1 MENQRLARK
10 VLAPL
15 LSDYKH
21 LIEHFN
27 LEKCILVGHSMGGF
41 LSMKFLIEH
50 PAFYHQKVK
59 SCVLVAT
66 FAGDINRKNFQ
77 NRLQIPLTRLG
88 ILSKLMRWKTVKN
101 QFAKSLLGMDPD
113 SEIVRVL
120 PEVIAQQNHVNLIPI
135 LKAFVNEN
143 YYSQLH
149 KINIPCAVL
158 IGEKDATTPMFH
170 TTNIVKQ
177 IPNATRIDVK
187 EKGHCL
193 NFEAPQEVV
202 RAIQLMDI

>member
-1 MENQRLARK
+1 
-10 VLAPL
+10 
-15 LSDYKH
+15 
-21 LIEHFN
+21 
-27 LEKCILVGHSMGGF
+27 MGGF